1 MAGKLMSTIIGQTII
16 YALEDAI
23 KRQEKINQTLLK
35 SNLDEQTTYMVNE
48 QSKLL
53 LNMLSLCKR
62 VH

>member
-1 MAGKLMSTIIGQTII
+1 MSTIIGQTII

-48 QSKLL
+48 QTKLL

>member
-1 MAGKLMSTIIGQTII
+1 MSTIIGQTII